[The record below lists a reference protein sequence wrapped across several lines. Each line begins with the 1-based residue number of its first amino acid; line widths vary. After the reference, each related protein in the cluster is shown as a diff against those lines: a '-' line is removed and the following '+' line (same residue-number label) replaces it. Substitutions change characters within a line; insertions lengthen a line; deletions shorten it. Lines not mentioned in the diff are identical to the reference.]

1 LALELHGDFAMTT
14 EPRRHLEE
22 LKGRILGSKVS
33 YCRLACDSLL
43 LYVGCVP
50 GDESGITLWFDPIWH
65 LRGHDRV
72 LLGSMQ
78 VAAVCDSEE
87 AMAAV
92 ADGPLAPLLGRS
104 IEGVAIAPL
113 TFDLSVSLEGV
124 YSVCTFV
131 ADGSVDESWHIRENG
146 TGTRLKASPEGLSVQ
161 LPRAEAR

>member
-1 LALELHGDFAMTT
+1 MTS
-14 EPRRHLEE
+14 EPRRLFEE

-33 YCRLACDSLL
+33 YRRLACDFLL
-43 LYVGCVP
+43 LYLDCVP

-78 VAAVCDSEE
+78 VAAACDSEE

-92 ADGPLAPLLGRS
+92 AHGPLLAPLLGRS
-104 IEGVAIAPL
+104 IEGVAIASL
-113 TFDLSVSLEGV
+113 TCDLSVFLEGG

-131 ADGSVDESWHIRENG
+131 ADTSVDESWHIRENA
-146 TGTRLKASPEGLSVQ
+146 TGTRLKGSPGGLSVQ
-161 LPRAEAR
+161 LDDEDS